1 MALRSQE
8 GIQSTGL
15 VSQSLNWDTRNR
27 AVAATEGHH
36 ESLGLNVAGL
46 GGSNKFVEITASTK
60 SYFSLGE
67 SFVFSP
73 TFSASFIEGFGGE
86 DIPIYKRY
94 SMGGIGSL
102 RGFDSYGVTLRDPAT
117 GDIIGGDKMVRAS
130 LDLFF
135 PIPYMKTEGFRGVIF
150 LDAGTLWGSID
161 TTVGAESISYRE
173 DFSASKIRSSAGVG
187 FEWISP
193 VGPLGLVWGFPI
205 NKVEGDI
212 VKSFEFAIG
221 ASF

>member
-1 MALRSQE
+1 
-8 GIQSTGL
+8 
-15 VSQSLNWDTRNR
+15 
-27 AVAATEGHH
+27 
-36 ESLGLNVAGL
+36 
-46 GGSNKFVEITASTK
+46 
-60 SYFSLGE
+60 
-67 SFVFSP
+67 
-73 TFSASFIEGFGGE
+73 
-86 DIPIYKRY
+86 
-94 SMGGIGSL
+94 MGGIGSL
-102 RGFDSYGVTLRDPAT
+102 RGFEAYGVTLRDPVT

-173 DFSASKIRSSAGVG
+173 DFSASKIRSSTGIG
-187 FEWISP
+187 IEWISP

-221 ASF
+221 ANF